1 MKLLMQLLPAVLAC
15 SGLLSGCVS
24 VERYNEKRLQPISVK
39 KLQKDI
45 DFVQNNLYARHPDYD
60 YYTPKS
66 VLDTR
71 FDSLR
76 KAINRPMT
84 TNEFFVHISPVIAS
98 VRQGHMATLPAPRK
112 VSRER
117 KKYLKTMGASPLQQ
131 FDYQWEA
138 EHLYI
143 TKNKSQDST
152 IGKGWELVAIN
163 ELKVQDVYTKYG
175 PTFTS
180 DGYNQTAMPGFFARR
195 IPTFYNEELG
205 PLDSMSYTFKTDKG
219 EVIVKEIRRAEKH
232 PAAKNT
238 AMDSVKH
245 EVVNNDAAKSDTTVL
260 ARKEQEKL
268 KAEKLKEEQANK
280 VLYGYDKAKK
290 EYIRSL
296 KFYGDDSSL
305 AYLKIGQFGEG
316 RFKKAYKKLFDSI
329 KNAQSEVL
337 VLDLRDNPGGRAM
350 EITELYKYF
359 ADSSFKIYAP
369 SKVSSKASLLN
380 AGFYSRMPK
389 AIWPFFSLYYPF
401 YAVHRFV
408 KTKKHADG
416 NYYYAGM
423 SGNKWKAPHENAFKG
438 KVYLLVNGGSFS
450 AACLMASRL
459 EVLPNVTVVG
469 EETGGDFNGTVAG
482 IMPIL
487 HLPHSNIIWRIGLMH
502 VRPVNRTDV
511 KGRGIFPDQ
520 AFRQSVQDLVADKDR
535 ALEWILS
542 QEKL

>member
-1 MKLLMQLLPAVLAC
+1 MKMLPVVLT
-15 SGLLSGCVS
+15 LSGFMSSCVS
-24 VERYNEKRLQPISVK
+24 VEQYNAKRAQPISVK

-45 DFVQNNLYARHPDYD
+45 DFVQKNLYARHPDYD

-66 VLDTR
+66 VLDAR

-76 KAINRPMT
+76 KAIDHPMT
-84 TNEFFVHISPVIAS
+84 SNEFFVRISPVIAS

-131 FDYQWEA
+131 FDYQWEND
-138 EHLYI
+138 HLYVI
-143 TKNKSQDST
+143 KNRSEDSS
-152 IGKGWELVAIN
+152 IRKGWEVVAIN
-163 ELKVQDVYTKYG
+163 DLNVRDIYTKYSR
-175 PTFTS
+175 TFTS
-180 DGYNQTAMPGFFARR
+180 DGYNQTALPGFFARR

-205 PLDSMSYTFKTDKG
+205 PMDSLNYTFKTKSGDI
-219 EVIVKEIRRAEKH
+219 VVKEIRRTAKKTADK
-232 PAAKNT
+232 AAVT
-238 AMDSVKH
+238 DSTKTGVVKS
-245 EVVNNDAAKSDTTVL
+245 NNLKSDST
-260 ARKEQEKL
+260 AIAQKEKEKL
-268 KAEKLKEEQANK
+268 KAQKEKIEENNK
-280 VLYGYDKAKK
+280 SLYGYDKAKK

-296 KFYGDDSSL
+296 KFYGKDSTL

-316 RFKKAYKKLFDSI
+316 RFKKAYTKLFDSI
-329 KNAQSEVL
+329 YKVKSEVL

-369 SKVSSKASLLN
+369 SKVSSKSSLLN
-380 AGFYSRMPK
+380 AGFYNRMPK
-389 AIWPFFSLYYPF
+389 AIWPFFSIYYPF

-408 KTKKHADG
+408 NTKKHADG
-416 NYYYAGM
+416 SYYYAGM
-423 SGNKWKAPHENAFKG
+423 SGNKWKQPHEHAFKG
-438 KVYLLVNGGSFS
+438 KVYLLINGGSFS

-459 EVLPNVTVVG
+459 SVLPNVTVVG

-487 HLPHSNIIWRIGLMH
+487 NLPHSNIIWRIGLMH

-520 AFRQSVQDLVADKDR
+520 AFGQPVKDVIADKDQ
-535 ALEWILS
+535 AMDWILE
-542 QEKL
+542 QEKR

>member
-1 MKLLMQLLPAVLAC
+1 MKLFPAAVLVL
-15 SGLLSGCVS
+15 SGLFSSCVS
-24 VERYNEKRLQPISVK
+24 VERYNEKRAQPISVK

-45 DFVQNNLYARHPDYD
+45 DFVQKNLYARHPDYD

-66 VLDTR
+66 VLDER

-76 KAINRPMT
+76 KAINRPMA

-98 VRQGHMATLPAPRK
+98 VHQGHMATMPAPRK

-117 KKYLKTMGASPLQQ
+117 KKYLKSKGAGPLQQ

-138 EHLYI
+138 DHLYI
-143 TKNKSQDST
+143 IKNKSEDST
-152 IGKGWELVAIN
+152 IRKGWELLAIN
-163 ELKVQDVYTKYG
+163 DLEVQDIYTKYAR
-175 PTFTS
+175 TFSS

-195 IPTFYNEELG
+195 VPTFYNEELG
-205 PLDSMSYTFKTDKG
+205 PLDSLSYTFKTDKG
-219 EVIVKEIRRAEKH
+219 DRIVKEIRRAGKN
-232 PAAKNT
+232 PAAKT
-238 AMDSVKH
+238 TVADSLKH
-245 EVVNNDAAKSDTTVL
+245 EVVKNDTAKTDTAVL
-260 ARKEQEKL
+260 AQKEHEKL
-268 KAEKLKEEQANK
+268 KAQKEKEEQSKK
-280 VLYGYDKAKK
+280 VLYGYDKTKK

-296 KFYGDDSSL
+296 KFYGDSTL

-316 RFKKAYKKLFDSI
+316 RYKKAYARLFDSI
-329 KNAQSEVL
+329 KNAGSEVL

-359 ADSSFKIYAP
+359 ADSAFKIYAP

-389 AIWPFFSLYYPF
+389 AIWPFFSIYYPF

-408 KTKKHADG
+408 NTKKYADG
-416 NYYYAGM
+416 NYYYAGLN
-423 SGNKWKAPHENAFKG
+423 GNKWKEPHENAFTG

-459 EVLPNVTVVG
+459 SVLPNVTIVG

-502 VRPVNRTDV
+502 VRPLNRTDV
-511 KGRGIFPDQ
+511 RGRGIFPDQ
-520 AFRQSVQDLVADKDR
+520 VFNQSVQDIVAGKDR
-535 ALEWILS
+535 ALDWILG